1 MLEIHLYGD
10 LGRYG
15 APSQPG
21 QPGVLRLPAGEP
33 ASLGQLLGQ
42 AGIAPEEVAQVFLNG
57 QLLNTCCSMAP
68 WLGYQIARERLPA
81 AGNYLETL
89 VRDGDRLGLFPL
101 NMAMLVV

>member
-1 MLEIHLYGD
+1 MIELRLYGD

-15 APSQPG
+15 APSRPG

-42 AGIAPEEVAQVFLNG
+42 TGIAPEEVAQVFLNG

-68 WLGYQIARERLPA
+68 WLGYQTARERLPA
-81 AGNYLETL
+81 GGDYLETL